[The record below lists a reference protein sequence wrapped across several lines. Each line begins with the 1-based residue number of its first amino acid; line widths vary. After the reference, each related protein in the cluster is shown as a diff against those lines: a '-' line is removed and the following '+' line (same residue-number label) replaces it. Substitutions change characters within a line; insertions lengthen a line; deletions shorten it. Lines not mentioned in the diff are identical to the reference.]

1 MRKVLMKSKI
11 FPLFLVGIVITLSAC
26 NNTSDKPSNPVSES
40 TPQEL
45 GKRSEPTPTASTDL
59 STPGK
64 ILPVSEA
71 TPSVVG
77 KHTES
82 EKSSAATDSS
92 ERVKTFSANP
102 ASTSQ
107 PSQTQPRTNSEKATS
122 AKAQAHRENYKP
134 IALSEIGKDKA
145 LAGDDPKAIALSAFG
160 DVQSEG
166 GSREVTVEYP
176 QANQAVVTI
185 TQTGVADDSVR
196 GIKYR
201 AELAPTSKSASTGKQ
216 WELVWAGSQ
225 VKCQSGRGHQD
236 WTKELCL

>member
-1 MRKVLMKSKI
+1 MRKALMKSKI
-11 FPLFLVGIVITLSAC
+11 FPLFLLGVVITLSGC
-26 NNTSDKPSNPVSES
+26 SNTSDKPSHPVSES

-45 GKRSEPTPTASTDL
+45 PMPTASTDL

-64 ILPVSEA
+64 TLPISEA
-71 TPSVVG
+71 TPSDVG
-77 KHTES
+77 KHPES
-82 EKSSAATDSS
+82 KKLSAAIDSS
-92 ERVKTFSANP
+92 QQRKTFSASP
-102 ASTSQ
+102 SSASQ
-107 PSQTQPRTNSEKATS
+107 PSQTQPE
-122 AKAQAHRENYKP
+122 AHRENYKP
-134 IALSEIGKDKA
+134 IALSKLAKDKA

-201 AELAPTSKSASTGKQ
+201 AELATTSKSASTGKQ